1 MATKEAFSAL
11 LKLATQEL
19 EKVQQKGATYFASGD
34 TTHIREAADQV
45 EKIQELIKAL
55 NQLQHQWLQVMPDS
69 APTTPPL
76 PIERPVQRTPPGI
89 KTPQESYRLPILRAL
104 DEMGGKGRTG
114 LVLDLVGE
122 IMKDILNDFDRE
134 RLPKQRDF
142 RWRNTAMWER
152 LDMVKDG
159 LLSDRSPNGTWEITE
174 KGRKHLANHG
184 INQ

>member
-1 MATKEAFSAL
+1 MEAKEAFSSL
-11 LKLATQEL
+11 LKLATKEL
-19 EKVQQKGATYFASGD
+19 EKVQKEGATYFASGD

-55 NQLQHQWLQVMPDS
+55 NQLQGKWQQVIPDV
-69 APTTPPL
+69 APTLLLPL
-76 PIERPVQRTPPGI
+76 LEHPIQRTPSGI
-89 KTPQESYRLPILRAL
+89 KTPQEQYRLPILQAL
-104 DEMGGKGRTG
+104 VEMGGKGRTG
-114 LVLDLVGE
+114 LVLDRVGE

-174 KGRKHLANHG
+174 KGRKQLVNHG
-184 INQ
+184 INH